1 MFNIE
6 EKTGAV
12 TLSQGDT
19 GSYEIEAER
28 EDGEAWTENDRA
40 TWCLKA
46 GDEVIWERIYR
57 LDNPEDD
64 ETLENGVIR
73 IEFTN
78 AQTKALAAGSYTWEM
93 RFAIGAYF
101 NTGGRVI
108 SGNGVDT
115 PGMDGNGDPM
125 PFTVKPVQYKI

>member
-1 MFNIE
+1 MFLIE

-64 ETLENGVIR
+64 ETL
-73 IEFTN
+73 
-78 AQTKALAAGSYTWEM
+78 
-93 RFAIGAYF
+93 
-101 NTGGRVI
+101 
-108 SGNGVDT
+108 
-115 PGMDGNGDPM
+115 
-125 PFTVKPVQYKI
+125 